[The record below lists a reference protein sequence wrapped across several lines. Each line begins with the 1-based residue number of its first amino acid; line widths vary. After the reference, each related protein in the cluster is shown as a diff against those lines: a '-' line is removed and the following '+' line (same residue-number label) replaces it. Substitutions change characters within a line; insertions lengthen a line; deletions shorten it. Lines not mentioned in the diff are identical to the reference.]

1 MALDLSFIKF
11 VGPAFPEPFVKFDLE
26 KELNSKK
33 LLLKE
38 HGPEADKN
46 AEFWQ
51 FYRRKLY
58 ELGRSSG
65 RIRVKNLVIDP
76 LMELLGYS
84 EIIESEKVATREN
97 KNEGEDGGYLLKT
110 SDGTTSLR
118 VWTVQA
124 GTDLDTP
131 IKRGY
136 AYRFSLSK
144 IVQRVLL
151 ASNERIGVITD
162 GYEFRI
168 IIAEPSKNDSQLII
182 NIDTEWKKSRDI
194 SDSFK
199 LAAALLSPA
208 GIKLL
213 PELLDKARLKQ
224 STITKELRI
233 QARQAID
240 GFINDVFSDPKNY
253 ESLSK
258 YTDKDKLA
266 RQLWHEGLAIVYKL
280 LFVLK
285 GEASDDPARSFNFTG
300 STLWR
305 NTYSPTVAL
314 AHYVREAIDK
324 GKETGSLLEGGLKAI
339 FKMFRD
345 GVKSSE
351 LNIKPLGGMLF
362 DERSMPVLS
371 VLHWPERACA
381 KLLDKLLWTVPKGR
395 GGEARQRIHYGSL
408 DIEDL
413 GRIYEALLELDAGI
427 SEEAMCRLRRAKL
440 EVVVPSA
447 QGEKYKIVKK
457 VENVETEDITD
468 DDADETDD
476 TEAEEEKSNKKGKTK
491 IEWIEEIPKDR
502 FYLRVGLGRKATGSY
517 YTPHSFVKF
526 LVQETLGPKIDEVSP
541 TANPYPN
548 EILKIKVL
556 DPAMGSAH
564 FLVEACRF
572 MGEKLY
578 EACRLCDEKVSEL
591 KLKIEKNQDD
601 EKTVQ
606 KLKEVMNQ
614 YRERIIEIPDP
625 DDEILNYLP
634 GSAPEEWRSG
644 YSQSKALALC
654 KRLVAVHCLYGIDKN
669 PLAVELAKLSIWLE
683 SQSEGLPL
691 TFLDHRFILG
701 DSITGPFFEHLLKS
715 PFTNEPLDDLFTD
728 GLQKGLMDALKK
740 ALKEVNELEK
750 SIGID
755 IADIENKKNSKQ
767 KMEEIMLPFK
777 ILAAAW
783 TGGVMLGKID
793 GDALGYE
800 NLAKYIASHG
810 KLPDDID
817 SQKLLKMIALG
828 LGINEDNFKGSNTLN
843 IHNIL
848 YNIKENKNIP
858 SLPYDLTFP
867 EVFFKV
873 DEKGFTQKGFDV
885 VLGNPPWDRPMPS
898 EKEFFC
904 NYNFNILSS
913 LSKKERTSIIKEL
926 LSDPIIGKTYK
937 SYMES
942 ITLQEKTVSNI
953 YNNQNA
959 TINGQSTIGKS
970 DLYIIFCEQF
980 YNLLRPKGF
989 IGIVIPSGFHANEG
1003 ATGIRKLYLEKTSI
1017 KFCYSFENKRK
1028 LFEIHSSFKFALLSA
1043 RKSLDGTKIFDC
1055 AFYIHDDNILFLKSN
1070 TLKYSKEFVYNS
1082 DEEYLAFLELR
1093 SLKDLE
1099 IAGKMFVGNKKFSE
1113 TCEKY
1118 KIRLSRELNLTD
1130 NIGLL
1135 TRTDNIIDIG
1145 NDVRKPD
1152 CFKKIFNEG
1161 YLLVHEGKTFHQYT
1175 DTWESRPSYLI
1186 KFNNLHFNIN
1196 WFNNSKFY
1204 RMANR
1209 KIASATNERTAIF
1222 SILPPGVTTLYSCST
1237 QFNPQQTPFYIPLTL
1252 VAISNSFSFDWCS
1265 RKKVGSNFQD
1275 NIRNSLPVPEISN
1288 LYIKFF
1294 SRGTLRLSC
1303 NHSGYEPLWRE
1314 QLGDVWRESGKKP
1327 FTWPVLETEEER
1339 WAVRSAIDAVVA
1351 DAYGLDREQYEHIL
1365 KSFDR
1370 ASGPNPYTAIC
1381 LEKFDELK
1389 KIGIDAYTKKYDPYH
1404 DIPLNENLPKPVIE
1418 LPGIVNDGDQ
1428 NGEAGSSDNVNG
1440 SGEVDMFGEPVEVT
1454 KSVKKKRKK
1463 A

>member
-97 KNEGEDGGYLLKT
+97 KNEGEDGGYILKT
-110 SDGTTSLR
+110 SDGTTSFR

-162 GYEFRI
+162 GFEFRI

-199 LAAALLSPA
+199 LTAALLSPA

-240 GFINDVFSDPKNY
+240 GFINDVFSDPKN
-253 ESLSK
+253 SAALSK
-258 YTDKDKLA
+258 FTDKEKLS

-324 GKETGSLLEGGLKAI
+324 GKETGSLLEGGLKSI

-440 EVVVPSA
+440 EVVVPAA

-457 VENVETEDITD
+457 VESVETEDITD

-476 TEAEEEKSNKKGKTK
+476 TEAEEESSNKKGKTK

-606 KLKEVMNQ
+606 KLKEVMYQ

-715 PFTNEPLDDLFTD
+715 PFTNESLDDLFTD
-728 GLQKGLMDALKK
+728 GLQKGLVDALKK
-740 ALKEVNELEK
+740 ALTEVNELEK

-755 IADIENKKNSKQ
+755 IADIENKKKSKE

-817 SQKLLKMIALG
+817 SQKLLKMIARG
-828 LGINEDNFKGSNTLN
+828 VGIDDISETLN
-843 IHNIL
+843 IQEVLSIV
-848 YNIKENKNIP
+848 KEGRNIP

-873 DEKGFTQKGFDV
+873 DEKGFTKKGFDV
-885 VLGNPPWDRPMPS
+885 VLGNPPWKRN
-898 EKEFFC
+898 EIEVKEFLA
-904 NYNFNILSS
+904 NYDLEILESKNKNERNKTEKKMFSISAVLNKWNQYNLISKQQQMVLEKNYPVDISGKVAFKATQDLYRYFLLKSFNNIDQTAYIGMVIPGGVHKTDSATDIRKKLLNNFQILS
-913 LSKKERTSIIKEL
+913 
-926 LSDPIIGKTYK
+926 
-937 SYMES
+937 
-942 ITLQEKTVSNI
+942 
-953 YNNQNA
+953 
-959 TINGQSTIGKS
+959 
-970 DLYIIFCEQF
+970 F
-980 YNLLRPKGF
+980 
-989 IGIVIPSGFHANEG
+989 
-1003 ATGIRKLYLEKTSI
+1003 
-1017 KFCYSFENKRK
+1017 YSFKNEKL
-1028 LFEIHSSFKFALLSA
+1028 LFEIGNSEKYTLLSA
-1043 RKSLDGTKIFDC
+1043 HKTNEIPKDFNA
-1055 AFYIHDDNILFLKSN
+1055 AFELTSDDWLFSKNAYPNKLKYPIKLITSMGCEQLTLPELKSKEDISVAVKCHSNNEN
-1070 TLKYSKEFVYNS
+1070 TAQIME
-1082 DEEYLAFLELR
+1082 
-1093 SLKDLE
+1093 
-1099 IAGKMFVGNKKFSE
+1099 KF
-1113 TCEKY
+1113 
-1118 KIRLSRELNLTD
+1118 KIQLSRELHVTDDSKYFINKDLYFRNEDVRDSKIITKLNKD
-1130 NIGLL
+1130 NIFV
-1135 TRTDNIIDIG
+1135 I
-1145 NDVRKPD
+1145 
-1152 CFKKIFNEG
+1152 
-1161 YLLVHEGKTFHQYT
+1161 HEGKTIHQYNSM
-1175 DTWESRPSYLI
+1175 WEESPKNLI
-1186 KFNNLHFNIN
+1186 KYNKLKNRYFENARYYKIVARNIVG
-1196 WFNNSKFY
+1196 FTEQKS
-1204 RMANR
+1204 
-1209 KIASATNERTAIF
+1209 IF
-1222 SILPPGVTTLYSCST
+1222 ALIPPGCVTVNSLIAEREPCEHRVSYSLAFITIC
-1237 QFNPQQTPFYIPLTL
+1237 
-1252 VAISNSFSFDWCS
+1252 NSFTFNWLV
-1265 RKKVGSNFQD
+1265 KLKVDKNLNQF
-1275 NIRNSLPVPEISN
+1275 ILNSIPFPKINS
-1288 LYIKFF
+1288 IKFL
-1294 SRGTLRLSC
+1294 STNSLRLSSF
-1303 NHSGYEPLWRE
+1303 NSGYEPLWRE
-1314 QLGDVWRESGKKP
+1314 QLGDAWREPGKNP

-1339 WAVRSAIDAVVA
+1339 WGVRSAIDAVVA
-1351 DAYGLDREQYEHIL
+1351 EAYGLDRDQYEHIL

-1370 ASGPNPYTAIC
+1370 ASGPNPHTGIC

-1418 LPGIVNDGDQ
+1418 LPKIEEQKETSKTNDFTVDLFGD
-1428 NGEAGSSDNVNG
+1428 
-1440 SGEVDMFGEPVEVT
+1440 VENEI
-1454 KSVKKKRKK
+1454 KPKGKRKSK
-1463 A
+1463 

>member
-162 GYEFRI
+162 GFEFRI

-199 LAAALLSPA
+199 LTAALLSPA

-324 GKETGSLLEGGLKAI
+324 GKETGSLLEGGLKSI

-457 VENVETEDITD
+457 TENVEPEDITD

-755 IADIENKKNSKQ
+755 IADIENKKKSKE

-810 KLPDDID
+810 KLPETID
-817 SQKLLKMIALG
+817 SQKLIKMIARG
-828 LGINEDNFKGSNTLN
+828 LGIDDTSETLN
-843 IHNIL
+843 IEEIL
-848 YNIKENKNIP
+848 SIVKESRNIP

-867 EVFFKV
+867 EVFFKI
-873 DEKGFTQKGFDV
+873 DEQGFAKKGFDV
-885 VLGNPPWDRPMPS
+885 VLGNPPWDKLLPAD
-898 EKEFFC
+898 KEFYAAF
-904 NYNFNILSS
+904 NLDVLNAPTKKDRDLALKKLKQDSNVSTLYNKYIQEFRKAENV
-913 LSKKERTSIIKEL
+913 IK
-926 LSDPIIGKTYK
+926 KTYLWQ
-937 SYMES
+937 S
-942 ITLQEKTVSNI
+942 
-953 YNNQNA
+953 
-959 TINGQSTIGKS
+959 STIGDSTTIGKQ
-970 DLYIIFCEQF
+970 DLYRLFMERSSTIIN
-980 YNLLRPKGF
+980 YNCY
-989 IGIVIPSGFHANEG
+989 IGMLVPSAFHSNEG
-1003 ATGIRKLYLEKTSI
+1003 ATGVRKLFVDRLNLMQ
-1017 KFCYSFENKRK
+1017 CYSFENKNK
-1028 LFEIHSSFKFALLSA
+1028 LFEIHSSFKFAVTI
-1043 RKSLDGTKIFDC
+1043 TKKPEQLKNYDIKC
-1055 AFYIHDDNILFLKSN
+1055 AFYLHDINWLFEKNNPLIYTLDFIKKVGGEYYNLLELKTDKDANIIKKFFDSGILFSTVCNDK
-1070 TLKYSKEFVYNS
+1070 KI
-1082 DEEYLAFLELR
+1082 
-1093 SLKDLE
+1093 SL
-1099 IAGKMFVGNKKFSE
+1099 G
-1113 TCEKY
+1113 
-1118 KIRLSRELNLTD
+1118 RELNMTD
-1130 NIGLL
+1130 DSF
-1135 TRTDNIIDIG
+1135 RFTDVDTIISESEDPRLPL
-1145 NDVRKPD
+1145 VS
-1152 CFKKIFNEG
+1152 KKILALG
-1161 YLLVHEGKTFHQYT
+1161 YLTLGEGKTFHQYS
-1175 DTWESRPSYLI
+1175 DTWGERPSHLI
-1186 KFNNLHFNIN
+1186 NLNSITDKPN
-1196 WFNNSKFY
+1196 WYKVTRYY
-1204 RMANR
+1204 RLVYR
-1209 KIASATNERTAIF
+1209 SIASSTNERTSIF
-1222 SILPPGVTTLYSCST
+1222 C
-1237 QFNPQQTPFYIPLTL
+1237 L
-1252 VAISNSFSFDWCS
+1252 VPSGYLFGNSGPCERSPENRPNSHSLLLISLVNSFSFDWVLRQKTSANVNLFILNGCPLP
-1265 RKKVGSNFQD
+1265 GLLG
-1275 NIRNSLPVPEISN
+1275 NSKSG
-1288 LYIKFF
+1288 FF
-1294 SRGTLRLSC
+1294 LIHSALRLSC
-1303 NHSGYEPLWRE
+1303 NHFGYEPLWRE
-1314 QLGDVWRESGKKP
+1314 QLGDAWREPGKNP
-1327 FTWPVLETEEER
+1327 FTWPVLETEEKR

-1351 DAYGLDREQYEHIL
+1351 EAYGLDRDQYEHIL

-1370 ASGPNPYTAIC
+1370 ASGSNPYTGIC

-1389 KIGIDAYTKKYDPYH
+1389 QIGVDAYTKKYDPYH
-1404 DIPLNENLPKPVIE
+1404 DIPLNENLPKPIIE

-1428 NGEAGSSDNVNG
+1428 NVEAGNDDNVNG
-1440 SGEVDMFGEPVEVT
+1440 GVEVDMFGNPVEVT
-1454 KSVKKKRKK
+1454 KNVKKKRKK
-1463 A
+1463 P